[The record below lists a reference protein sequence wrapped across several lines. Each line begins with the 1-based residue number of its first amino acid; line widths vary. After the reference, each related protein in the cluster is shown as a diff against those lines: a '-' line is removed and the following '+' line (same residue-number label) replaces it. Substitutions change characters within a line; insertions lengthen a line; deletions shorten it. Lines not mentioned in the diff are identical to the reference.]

1 MKFALFINKYNIYS
15 PSVGNSFPENSL
27 DTTSEIDGA
36 VLAIIKSLPRAWKK
50 QTDKDVLEIE
60 KLYTNIYQ
68 PSLLDLAKVENGESL
83 TEVVEDV
90 LTPDEKRELETAGS
104 NLLGLESVL
113 SVFPVAFRGILDGVA
128 RIMESQKKVI
138 NQFLSL

>member
-1 MKFALFINKYNIYS
+1 MEFTLSISTYNIYS
-15 PSVGNSFPENSL
+15 PSVGYYFPENSL
-27 DTTSEIDGA
+27 DTTSEIDDA

-68 PSLLDLAKVENGESL
+68 PSLLELAKVENGESL
-83 TEVVEDV
+83 IEVVEDV
-90 LTPDEKRELETAGS
+90 LTPDEKRELETAGC

-113 SVFPVAFRGILDGVA
+113 SVFPVAFAGILDGVA
-128 RIMESQKKVI
+128 RIMESQKKVK